1 MLKMKSYHERTKKE
15 PQSGEMFIGRS
26 TSKFS
31 AVELSKGLH
40 LRSIRRPSSLI
51 GFRFYKYF
59 APTALIT
66 ATLSCFMMC
75 STIDVLAQRRKAIV
89 DLIIRGGTVVTM
101 DGERHVI
108 ENGAVAVKGGRI
120 VSVGSV
126 TDIDRTYTAREIV
139 NAAGKVII
147 PGLINGH
154 THVPMTLFR
163 GLADDLDLQ
172 EWLTKYIFP
181 AEAKNVTEQ
190 FVRAGT
196 RLGLAEMIRGGT
208 TTYCDMYYF
217 EDAIADETVKA
228 GMRGVLGET
237 IIDFPVADNKTNAE
251 AMAYA
256 EKFVKR
262 WQGNA
267 LIVPAIAPHAPYTVS
282 EEHLQ
287 AVRAFSDRTGAPIVT
302 HISET
307 KREVDDSIKAKGASP
322 IDYLNRIGFLNT
334 RVIAAHVVWPSEG
347 ELGVLKRLGVGSA
360 HNPQSN
366 MKLASGVAP
375 VPEML
380 KEDLP
385 VGLGTDGAAS
395 NNDLN
400 IWEEMDTAAKLHKL
414 ISRDPKVVNAQE
426 AFEMATIRGARAL
439 HLEKEI
445 GSIEKGKRADLV
457 VVDLDDLNQ
466 TPYYNIYS
474 DLVYATKAA
483 DVRTVIIEGRVVM
496 RDRRLLTLN
505 EETIKAEARRY
516 RERIIRS
523 LGARTLPE

>member
-1 MLKMKSYHERTKKE
+1 MDS
-15 PQSGEMFIGRS
+15 S
-26 TSKFS
+26 
-31 AVELSKGLH
+31 
-40 LRSIRRPSSLI
+40 RR
-51 GFRFYKYF
+51 
-59 APTALIT
+59 
-66 ATLSCFMMC
+66 
-75 STIDVLAQRRKAIV
+75 
-89 DLIIRGGTVVTM
+89 
-101 DGERHVI
+101 VI
-108 ENGAVAVKGGRI
+108 ESGSVAVKNGRI
-120 VSVGSV
+120 VAVGSV
-126 TDIDRTYTAREIV
+126 AEIDRNYGSREIV
-139 NAAGKVII
+139 NATGKVVI

-181 AEAKNVTEQ
+181 AEAKNVTEE
-190 FVRAGT
+190 FVRVGA
-196 RLGLAEMIRGGT
+196 RLGLAEMIRSGT

-217 EDAIADETVKA
+217 EDAIADETSKA

-237 IIDFPVADNKTNAE
+237 VIDFPVADNKTNAE
-251 AMAYA
+251 AMAYV
-256 EKFVKR
+256 EKFVSK
-262 WQGNA
+262 WKNNP
-267 LIVPAIAPHAPYTVS
+267 LITPAIAPHAPYTVS
-282 EEHLQ
+282 EEHLK
-287 AVRAFSDRTGAPIVT
+287 AARAFSDRTGAPIVT

-307 KREVDDSIKAKGASP
+307 KREVDDSVKAKGTTP
-322 IDYLNRIGFLNT
+322 VDYLNRIGFLNN
-334 RVIAAHVVWPSEG
+334 RVIAAHMVWPSEA
-347 ELGVLKRLGVGSA
+347 ELGLLKQLGVGIV

-375 VPEML
+375 IPRML

-395 NNDLN
+395 NNDLSM
-400 IWEEMDTAAKLHKL
+400 WEEMDTAAKLHKL
-414 ISRDPKVVNAQE
+414 ISNDPKVVSAEE

-474 DLVYATKAA
+474 DLVYAAKAA

-505 EETIKAEARRY
+505 EATIKADARRY
-516 RERIIRS
+516 RERIVRS
-523 LGARTLPE
+523 VGMKTLPEE

>member
-1 MLKMKSYHERTKKE
+1 MLT
-15 PQSGEMFIGRS
+15 ILDAS
-26 TSKFS
+26 TTMAQKRKTT
-31 AVELSKGLH
+31 V
-40 LRSIRRPSSLI
+40 
-51 GFRFYKYF
+51 
-59 APTALIT
+59 
-66 ATLSCFMMC
+66 
-75 STIDVLAQRRKAIV
+75 DV
-89 DLIIRGGTVVTM
+89 IIRGGIIVTM
-101 DGERHVI
+101 DGARRVI
-108 ENGAVAVKGGRI
+108 ENGGVAIKSGRI
-120 VSVGSV
+120 IAIGG
-126 TDIDRTYTAREIV
+126 TNEIDRTYAAREVV
-139 NAAGKVII
+139 NASGKVVI

-181 AEAKNVTEQ
+181 AEARNVTED
-190 FVRAGT
+190 FVRVGT
-196 RLGLAEMIRGGT
+196 RLGLAEMIRSGT

-217 EDAIADETVKA
+217 EDAIADETFKA

-237 IIDFPVADNKTNAE
+237 VIDFPVADNKTNAE
-251 AMAYA
+251 AMAYV
-256 EKFVKR
+256 EKFVSQWK
-262 WQGNA
+262 GNS

-282 EEHLQ
+282 EEHLK
-287 AVRAFSDRTGAPIVT
+287 AIRAFSDRTGAPIVT

-307 KREVDDSIKAKGASP
+307 KREVDNSLKAKGATP
-322 IDYLNRIGFLNT
+322 IDYLNRIGFLNN
-334 RVIAAHVVWPSEG
+334 RVIAAHVVWPSEE
-347 ELGVLKRLGVGSA
+347 ELNLLKRLGVGVV

-380 KEDLP
+380 KRDLQ

-400 IWEEMDTAAKLHKL
+400 LWEEMDTAAKLHKV
-414 ISRDPKVVNAQE
+414 ISKDPKVISAEE

-439 HLEKEI
+439 HLEHEI

-483 DVRTVIIEGRVVM
+483 DVRTVIIEGRVVL
-496 RDRRLLTLN
+496 RDHRLLTLN
-505 EETIKAEARRY
+505 EETIKADARRY

-523 LGARTLPE
+523 LGAKTLPED